1 MAEQGSI
8 NQKIENIFENL
19 LITMKNYYDNLRNK
33 SDLSN
38 IKNKICSNI
47 KNNIDKLYDISNLSK
62 DELDQE

>member
-33 SDLSN
+33 SDISN